1 MLDIKKLRINLNNKS
16 IYFKNLSKRV
26 KEKEKKNIKNKSH
39 IVYNKILGNEKFIRN
54 YSLYSFNK
62 PILINEVNKVK
73 YHFTPNIKKKI
84 LSPTDISF
92 PQRYNIMTPIYD
104 NFSKMFL
111 LKRNQSNFLQ
121 NKNFQIQ
128 QYGKKKQ
135 YISLNDIKY
144 NDSILPHLGREIIT
158 NKKKY

>member
-135 YISLNDIKY
+135 YVSLNCIKC

>member
-39 IVYNKILGNEKFIRN
+39 IVYNKIFGNEKFIRN

-73 YHFTPNIKKKI
+73 YHFTPNIKKKFYLQQI
-84 LSPTDISF
+84 YHFLKDI
-92 PQRYNIMTPIYD
+92 I
-104 NFSKMFL
+104 
-111 LKRNQSNFLQ
+111 
-121 NKNFQIQ
+121 
-128 QYGKKKQ
+128 
-135 YISLNDIKY
+135 
-144 NDSILPHLGREIIT
+144 
-158 NKKKY
+158 

>member
-39 IVYNKILGNEKFIRN
+39 IVYNKIFGNEKFIRN

-111 LKRNQSNFLQ
+111 LKRNQSNFMQ

>member
-39 IVYNKILGNEKFIRN
+39 IVYNKIFGNEKFIRN

-135 YISLNDIKY
+135 YISLNYIKY

>member
-1 MLDIKKLRINLNNKS
+1 
-16 IYFKNLSKRV
+16 
-26 KEKEKKNIKNKSH
+26 
-39 IVYNKILGNEKFIRN
+39 
-54 YSLYSFNK
+54 
-62 PILINEVNKVK
+62 
-73 YHFTPNIKKKI
+73 
-84 LSPTDISF
+84 
-92 PQRYNIMTPIYD
+92 MTPIYD

>member
-144 NDSILPHLGREIIT
+144 NDSILPHLGKEIIT